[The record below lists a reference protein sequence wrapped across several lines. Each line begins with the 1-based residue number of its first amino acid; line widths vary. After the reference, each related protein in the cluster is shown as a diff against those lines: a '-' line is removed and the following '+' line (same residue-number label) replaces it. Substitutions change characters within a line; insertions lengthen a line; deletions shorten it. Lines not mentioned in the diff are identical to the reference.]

1 MKIVIV
7 GGGIVGNS
15 LAEYLLNEKH
25 NLALVEI
32 DPELCMA
39 VSEKLDM
46 QVINGSGSSPAVLK
60 EAGIESADMIL
71 AVTPSNEINMVACS
85 IASQYGV
92 SRRIAR
98 LRGQEFV
105 SEKSLIDLSKMGIT
119 SVIHPEKVLIDQI
132 MQYVDT
138 PHAIQAANFEEG
150 KILMRGYKIDE
161 KMPIA
166 GKSMRE
172 IREMI
177 SPEIILFSAVVR
189 NGYGMIPDGSTVV
202 ENGDTVYALFPRE
215 SMNRFLELVALEKKN
230 RKIIITGDTYA
241 TLELAATFDQNEF
254 YHVTY
259 VDPDLEHAKKAAE
272 QFNNLEIL
280 HGDCTEEDLLK
291 ELNVDKAS
299 FFIAVSD
306 SPDYNM
312 LSALLAKAEGA
323 HEVIVTTTDMSHNK
337 LYNSIGIDHVINPR
351 LTTAREI
358 LEIISRGH
366 IDAVVKLSDVDI
378 EAVGFNVA
386 PESSIAGKKVKRIAT
401 KLKRGSIIG
410 VIVRDEKMIIPDG
423 ETVIEADDH
432 VIIITRNKNL
442 PTISKMFKPR
452 RIFNRSE

>member
-1 MKIVIV
+1 MKIVII

-15 LAEYLLNEKH
+15 LAEYLVHEKH
-25 NLALVEI
+25 HLVLVEI
-32 DPELCMA
+32 DPELCMI

-46 QVINGSGSSPAVLK
+46 QVINGSGSSPAILK

-71 AVTPSNEINMVACS
+71 AVTPNNEINMVACS
-85 IASQYGV
+85 IAAQYGV
-92 SRRIAR
+92 KRRIAR
-98 LRGQEFV
+98 LRGQEFA
-105 SEKSLIDLSKMGIT
+105 SEKSLIDLNKMGIT

-132 MQYVDT
+132 MQFVDT
-138 PHAIQAANFEEG
+138 PHAVQAANFEEG

-166 GKSMRE
+166 GKSLRE
-172 IREMI
+172 IRQMI
-177 SPEIILFSAVVR
+177 APDIILFSAIVR
-189 NGYGMIPDGSTVV
+189 NGYGMIPDGTSVI
-202 ENGDTVYALFPRE
+202 ESGDIVYTLFPRE

-241 TLELAATFDQNEF
+241 TLELASTFDQNEF
-254 YHVTY
+254 YHVTF

-272 QFNNLEIL
+272 RFNNLEII
-280 HGDCTEEDLLK
+280 HGDCTEGDLLK

-306 SPDYNM
+306 SPDYNV

-378 EAVGFNVA
+378 EAVGFSVA
-386 PESSIAGKKVKRIAT
+386 KESSIAGKKVKRIAT

-410 VIVRDEKMIIPDG
+410 VIVRDDKMIIPDG

-442 PTISKMFKPR
+442 PTISKMFRSRWILK
-452 RIFNRSE
+452 RSE

>member
-1 MKIVIV
+1 
-7 GGGIVGNS
+7 
-15 LAEYLLNEKH
+15 
-25 NLALVEI
+25 
-32 DPELCMA
+32 
-39 VSEKLDM
+39 
-46 QVINGSGSSPAVLK
+46 
-60 EAGIESADMIL
+60 
-71 AVTPSNEINMVACS
+71 
-85 IASQYGV
+85 
-92 SRRIAR
+92 
-98 LRGQEFV
+98 
-105 SEKSLIDLSKMGIT
+105 
-119 SVIHPEKVLIDQI
+119 
-132 MQYVDT
+132 
-138 PHAIQAANFEEG
+138 
-150 KILMRGYKIDE
+150 
-161 KMPIA
+161 
-166 GKSMRE
+166 
-172 IREMI
+172 
-177 SPEIILFSAVVR
+177 
-189 NGYGMIPDGSTVV
+189 MIPDGSTVV
-202 ENGDTVYALFPRE
+202 ENGDTGYALFPRE

-378 EAVGFNVA
+378 EAVGFSVA
-386 PESSIAGKKVKRIAT
+386 AESSIAGKKVKRIAT

-410 VIVRDEKMIIPDG
+410 VIVRDDKMIIPDG